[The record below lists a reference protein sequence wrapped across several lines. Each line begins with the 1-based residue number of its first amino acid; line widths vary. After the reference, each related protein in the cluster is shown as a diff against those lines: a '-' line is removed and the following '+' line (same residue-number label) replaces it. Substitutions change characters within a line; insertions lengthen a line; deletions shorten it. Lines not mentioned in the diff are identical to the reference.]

1 MTKIKWFVLVFL
13 LFAGLGYLRE
23 FFFVNLNVIL
33 FEKYYHSVSPV
44 PVPSVMDIFRQFSYA
59 SLYYSKYLYTLI
71 WVLIFFGASLLSLKK
86 LTRTPF
92 LIRLLVYI
100 YGLLLLLAAL
110 SMLYGYFVNGRLQED
125 EYTISRW
132 LMGIAQSPIIC
143 LILVASE
150 KLYLKSFQ
158 S

>member
-110 SMLYGYFVNGRLQED
+110 SMRVFCERTPSGRRVHHQPLVNGNC
-125 EYTISRW
+125 TISY
-132 LMGIAQSPIIC
+132 
-143 LILVASE
+143 
-150 KLYLKSFQ
+150 YLLNFSRFRKTVS
-158 S
+158 